1 MLIVQLLAFRLC
13 GLIWFSAITKLCQ
26 NAVNV
31 LGGAPPPPN
40 IRRTHLTQQII
51 YYRKGNL
58 LGIRKFDLVGFGF
71 VLDIGNI
78 VRFCERFSRNCQIK
92 NFQIWLTASKVI
104 SWGWGAPHLKLLF
117 CKSVY
122 IISKQVI

>member
-1 MLIVQLLAFRLC
+1 MQVLAFCLC
-13 GLIWFSAITKLCQ
+13 GLIWFSTMTKLCQ

-31 LGGAPPPPN
+31 RGAPPPTPLPS
-40 IRRTHLTQQII
+40 IRWTHPTQQII

-58 LGIRKFDLVGFGF
+58 LGIWKFYFIGFGF
-71 VLDIGNI
+71 LLDIGKI

-104 SWGWGAPHLKLLF
+104 SGGWGAPHLKLLF

-122 IISKQVI
+122 IILKHVI